1 MRPNSHAL
9 FSTGAGT
16 AIWAVTGEILAVP
29 LTFATGTL
37 VDRDHLPDQ
46 IWHFYLKGRPRVFLA
61 LHAWEWLFCLAV
73 ATVLLSFPWW
83 LVAATIGYAT
93 HIATDHHFNKP
104 NRWGYFLTFR
114 SYHRFRI
121 ERISPEWKLTD
132 PVHAFLRELGL
143 RKDPDED
150 ALVIHVDDD

>member
-37 VDRDHLPDQ
+37 VDGDHLPDQ

-61 LHAWEWLFCLAV
+61 LHAWEWL
-73 ATVLLSFPWW
+73 
-83 LVAATIGYAT
+83 
-93 HIATDHHFNKP
+93 
-104 NRWGYFLTFR
+104 
-114 SYHRFRI
+114 
-121 ERISPEWKLTD
+121 
-132 PVHAFLRELGL
+132 
-143 RKDPDED
+143 
-150 ALVIHVDDD
+150 